1 MMPQTDNDRMMV
13 AIFAAMFIH
22 VTIILGLEFDFVFPK
37 EIEQLPNKLEVTL
50 VHAQT
55 ETPPDESDYLA
66 QLSQK
71 GGGNVAEK
79 VRPSSPMP
87 NPKPMVKELG
97 KAPHEQ
103 ELVIPQQPPV
113 IKQQQ
118 LLTSQQNNIQTQIKL
133 HQEPEPAL
141 DATTPS
147 ASQLMMRSR
156 EIARLSAEIR
166 DRQQL
171 YATMPRQK
179 YITANTK
186 EYIFASY
193 EESWRMK
200 VERIGNI
207 NYPERAIRNN
217 LTGTLLLDVAINPD
231 GSLHDVRVIRS
242 SGSKAL
248 DDGAIYIVELSAPFS
263 PFTPQMRKETD
274 ILHITRAWQFKND
287 NRLTTR

>member
-1 MMPQTDNDRMMV
+1 
-13 AIFAAMFIH
+13 
-22 VTIILGLEFDFVFPK
+22 
-37 EIEQLPNKLEVTL
+37 
-50 VHAQT
+50 
-55 ETPPDESDYLA
+55 
-66 QLSQK
+66 
-71 GGGNVAEK
+71 
-79 VRPSSPMP
+79 
-87 NPKPMVKELG
+87 
-97 KAPHEQ
+97 
-103 ELVIPQQPPV
+103 
-113 IKQQQ
+113 
-118 LLTSQQNNIQTQIKL
+118 
-133 HQEPEPAL
+133 
-141 DATTPS
+141 
-147 ASQLMMRSR
+147 
-156 EIARLSAEIR
+156 
-166 DRQQL
+166 
-171 YATMPRQK
+171 MPRQK

-207 NYPERAIRNN
+207 NYPEHAIRNN

-242 SGSKAL
+242 SGSKVL